1 VIKQAGDYAVTITD
15 GNGCVSESDTISIIV
30 NPLPNDS
37 IIISGS
43 LDFCQG
49 DSVSFTSA
57 EFSGDFAW
65 STGDSTKSITVGT
78 AGDYYVIVTNNKG
91 CISYSDTLSTI
102 VYALPSTSLTLSD
115 STACIGESV
124 TITASTA
131 NQYIWSNGS
140 TTNSISVNQT
150 GVYFVVLSSNTGCS
164 VTSDIVAVTFV
175 SPPTIGSIS
184 GNDTTNAIY
193 QNQEEYW
200 INSMGTGSISWGA
213 LGGNILGSNGLD
225 TVLVEWSNPITNTA
239 EVYATVTN
247 SGCSV
252 SDTLVLFHTSI
263 GIDELDN
270 TLMIW
275 PNPTQSSFSIEFE
288 REVDRVRVFDV
299 VGREVILK
307 MNQSSSKMVEIDL
320 SDQPSGVYLI
330 EIYSEGIILRRRIEK
345 I

>member
-1 VIKQAGDYAVTITD
+1 
-15 GNGCVSESDTISIIV
+15 
-30 NPLPNDS
+30 
-37 IIISGS
+37 
-43 LDFCQG
+43 
-49 DSVSFTSA
+49 
-57 EFSGDFAW
+57 
-65 STGDSTKSITVGT
+65 
-78 AGDYYVIVTNNKG
+78 
-91 CISYSDTLSTI
+91 
-102 VYALPSTSLTLSD
+102 
-115 STACIGESV
+115 
-124 TITASTA
+124 
-131 NQYIWSNGS
+131 
-140 TTNSISVNQT
+140 
-150 GVYFVVLSSNTGCS
+150 
-164 VTSDIVAVTFV
+164 
-175 SPPTIGSIS
+175 
-184 GNDTTNAIY
+184 
-193 QNQEEYW
+193 
-200 INSMGTGSISWGA
+200 MGTGSISWGA